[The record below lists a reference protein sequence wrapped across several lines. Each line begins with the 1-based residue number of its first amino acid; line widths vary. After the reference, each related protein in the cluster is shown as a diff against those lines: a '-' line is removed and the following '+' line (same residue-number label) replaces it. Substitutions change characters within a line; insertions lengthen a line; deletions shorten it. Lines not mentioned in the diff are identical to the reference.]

1 VSAVIVLPWPAFTVT
16 EPVIGSILRS
26 QAPVL
31 PEGFVYGTVGGPDS
45 TEPATRTPVLRLA
58 GCTYWAVNLAD
69 DSEAMG
75 IVAYTATGEQRQ
87 RWIRHGARSL
97 WEITVDPVMRTVT
110 FHGRRRQAT
119 GEPGTITMTWD
130 ELLPLQPIVS
140 RRPRTHL
147 PAVPPDLVCP
157 VPGEDGPDRASCPVL
172 RFGEYTYWAFNFR
185 DARLALAIVAYDGAG
200 RQVRRWDRD
209 GAREARQITSD
220 PVGRTVTF
228 HGQPLLAT
236 RQPGTIRLSWDELW
250 IG

>member
-1 VSAVIVLPWPAFTVT
+1 MIVLPWPAFTVT

-26 QAPVL
+26 QVPAL
-31 PEGFVYGTVGGPDS
+31 PDGFVYGTVTGPDAA
-45 TEPATRTPVLRLA
+45 ELATRTPVLRLA
-58 GCTYWAVNLAD
+58 GCTYWACDLAD

-75 IVAYTATGEQRQ
+75 IVAYTASGEQRQ

-97 WEITVDPVMRTVT
+97 WEITVDSVMRTVT
-110 FHGRRRQAT
+110 FHGRRRASSH
-119 GEPGTITMTWD
+119 EPGTITMTWD

-140 RRPRTHL
+140 KRPRTHL
-147 PAVPPDLVCP
+147 PAVPPDLICP
-157 VPGEDGPDRASCPVL
+157 VPGPESQERTMAPVL

-185 DARLALAIVAYDGAG
+185 DGRLAMAVVAYDGAG
-200 RQVRRWDRD
+200 RHVRRWDCD
-209 GAREARQITSD
+209 GAREAWQITSD

-236 RQPGTIRLSWDELW
+236 RQPGTIRMSWDELW